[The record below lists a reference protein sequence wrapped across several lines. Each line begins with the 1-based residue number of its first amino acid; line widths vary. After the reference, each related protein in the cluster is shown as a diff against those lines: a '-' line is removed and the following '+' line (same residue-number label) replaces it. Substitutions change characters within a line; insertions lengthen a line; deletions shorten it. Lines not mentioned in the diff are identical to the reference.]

1 MYRQSWSATT
11 CGSSA
16 SSVPPETSLMIWAP
30 SLSAAAATDARVV
43 SMDSMA
49 PAGIN
54 VLTAPVMRASSSASA
69 TRLAP
74 GRVDSAPM
82 SMMSAP
88 AAIMSRPC
96 WAALAGSSHRPP
108 SEDES
113 SVMLSTPIT
122 MVCVLSCNACKSVIG
137 HLPFVVFPSLPSVT
151 YGDSSPQRGG
161 LGCVTCQES
170 SSWLRLGW
178 RGCVADRAPQ
188 RSPCGRK
195 TS

>member
-16 SSVPPETSLMIWAP
+16 SSVPPETSLMICAP

-43 SMDSMA
+43 SMDSTA

-54 VLTAPVMRASSSASA
+54 VLTAPVIRASSSASD

-82 SMMSAP
+82 SMISAP

-122 MVCVLSCNACKSVIG
+122 MVCVASCNACKSVIG